1 MFFYGLM
8 SMVSPLLGLVLIAW
22 AVVTVWRAV
31 VLPRGTRREPA
42 CEKCKYAVADLA
54 SFTCPECGS
63 DLRTVGIVTP
73 AIEATRR
80 GSYTTA
86 ILAWTFLC
94 GAAIYIVFI
103 LSFFFVGIS
112 NIATTSANAI
122 TTWTQTLTPNSGA
135 YQSVELAYDSNWQS
149 IAGPMDITLL
159 LADGSEH
166 RITLD
171 PGPMKVAGLDDAN
184 NIDWD
189 ADTIEVW
196 FEKAGLDITDPE
208 IAAEAAETS
217 RVVDLTIMAPTSGYS
232 LTLSHHTSQF
242 VPISG
247 AASTGF
253 ATGSRFFDGWQWV
266 LSGMALML
274 VIYVLG
280 IIAIV
285 RRRRKLLCQVG

>member
-1 MFFYGLM
+1 
-8 SMVSPLLGLVLIAW
+8 
-22 AVVTVWRAV
+22 
-31 VLPRGTRREPA
+31 
-42 CEKCKYAVADLA
+42 
-54 SFTCPECGS
+54 
-63 DLRTVGIVTP
+63 LRTVGIVTP

-112 NIATTSANAI
+112 NMATTNANAI

-196 FEKAGLDITDPE
+196 FEDVGLDITDPQ

-232 LTLSHHTSQF
+232 ITLAHHTNQLVPTST
-242 VPISG
+242 PIS
-247 AASTGF
+247 SNI
-253 ATGSRFFDGWQWV
+253 FDGWQWV

-280 IIAIV
+280 IVAIV